1 MLEDVSWKC
10 VAKTV
15 SHTVLIGLK
24 NTVWDANFLI
34 HALAD
39 G

>member
-1 MLEDVSWKC
+1 
-10 VAKTV
+10 V
-15 SHTVLIGLK
+15 SHTALISLK